1 MCAPTTGSVASTT
14 GRLCSESMRTSI
26 APDPAEPSG
35 GDGLKV
41 ADPLTVEVD
50 DLTARPFH
58 AHLDTVGV
66 EHGADVAHGTDPRSR
81 ITECRFDDILPL
93 VARRPAHPCPMD
105 DLDHCYSSADSPITI
120 PVHRVADQGRRSRRH
135 QGGRRSAMDDVSV
148 DIGPT
153 QHDITGARRSTS
165 PTR

>member
-1 MCAPTTGSVASTT
+1 MILANARRPTSGFSPS
-14 GRLCSESMRTSI
+14 GTSI
-26 APDPAEPSG
+26 EG
-35 GDGLKV
+35 GLEM

-66 EHGADVAHGTDPRSR
+66 EHGADVAHSTDPRSR

-105 DLDHCYSSADSPITI
+105 DLDHCYSSADS
-120 PVHRVADQGRRSRRH
+120 
-135 QGGRRSAMDDVSV
+135 
-148 DIGPT
+148 
-153 QHDITGARRSTS
+153 
-165 PTR
+165 